1 MGWAGHPDGTTGL
14 FKAPEVGF
22 VVCSKCGAQ
31 IKADREW
38 CLRCHEPLVAFKK
51 QNILP
56 SWVQAIGGG
65 TLVFGLVGAVAAGVI
80 IYLTFFDSSAAQP
93 DQPLRAAAPRT
104 AAAVTPQQTV
114 KGPAQTTNR
123 IEQVTFVDAPGRSTV
138 ALIESDLTAAR
149 TRFEQALQNNP
160 KDADT
165 LNNLGLTLER
175 LGFVESAVGR
185 FTAAIEA
192 DRRNWI
198 YHFNLAHAVSQLQNW
213 NRAATEYAAT
223 LELFPENYAAQYDMG
238 IALHLSSNENE
249 AVKALEKAIKMAP
262 GDPAAHL
269 SLAIS
274 LESSGH
280 ADDAVS
286 EYRRYLQ
293 MVPNARDAEAVT
305 KRIQSLSHE
314 S

>member
-14 FKAPEVGF
+14 FEAPEVGF

-65 TLVFGLVGAVAAGVI
+65 TLIFGLVGAVAAGVI
-80 IYLTFFDSSAAQP
+80 IYLTFFDSSGAQP
-93 DQPLRAAAPRT
+93 DRPLRTPAPRT
-104 AAAVTPQQTV
+104 AAAGTPQTV

-123 IEQVTFVDAPGRSTV
+123 IEQVTFVDAPGRSTQ
-138 ALIESDLTAAR
+138 ALIESDLNAAR
-149 TRFEQALQNNP
+149 TRFEQALQSNP
-160 KDADT
+160 KDAGT

-175 LGFVESAVGR
+175 LGFVESAVSR

-213 NRAATEYAAT
+213 NRAASEYGAV
-223 LELFPENYAAQYDMG
+223 LELFPENYAAQYNMAV
-238 IALHLSSNENE
+238 ALHLSSNETE
-249 AVKALEKAIKMAP
+249 AVKAYQKAIQMAP

-274 LESSGH
+274 LEASGNR
-280 ADDAVS
+280 DDAVS

-293 MVPNARDAEAVT
+293 MVPNASDATAVT
-305 KRIQSLSHE
+305 NRVLTLAHE